1 MLKKIG
7 KVAAGLSVF
16 AAGAIASGAWLIA
29 ERIIHPP
36 KDNYNDIKED
46 LKLRLGY
53 SDEEFKELLDTPF
66 EPVTLLSD
74 YGYTL
79 NGRLFDQQADKSI
92 ILLHREGRNL
102 MASYKFLQMY
112 LNLGYNILMCD
123 ARYHGDSEGEN
134 YTYGFF
140 ERWDLMKQANFL
152 FDRYGEDTLL
162 GLHGE
167 SGGAATAL
175 MTLCQDERIGFAIAD
190 SSFSE
195 LLEVMIGLEQRIVK
209 TESKKL
215 LLLIALIIRRRAG
228 FSLANV
234 SPLMEIQALQVP
246 VLFIHSEKDNLVP
259 AKMSKMLSHFKSGYN
274 ELFIAPESKHL
285 LGYYEHREE
294 YEARERG
301 FLENTEAIFKRFQ
314 QTYI

>member
-7 KVAAGLSVF
+7 KVAAGLTVF
-16 AAGAIASGAWLIA
+16 GVATIASGAWLIA

-36 KDNYNDIKED
+36 KDDYNDIIED

-53 SDEEFKELLDTPF
+53 SDEEFKELLDIPY
-66 EPVTLLSD
+66 EPVTLSSD
-74 YGYTL
+74 YGYSL

-112 LNLGYNILMCD
+112 LNLGYNVLMYD
-123 ARYHGDSEGEN
+123 ARYHGASEGEN

-162 GLHGE
+162 GFHGE

-175 MTLCQDERIGFAIAD
+175 MTLCQDDRIGFTIAD

-195 LLEVMIGLEQRIVK
+195 LLEVMTGLQDRIVK

-215 LLLIALIIRRRAG
+215 LLLIDLIIRRRAG
-228 FSLANV
+228 FSLADV
-234 SPLMEIQALQVP
+234 SPLMEIQALEVP
-246 VLFIHSEKDNLVP
+246 VLFIHSEKDALVP

-274 ELFIAPESKHL
+274 ELYIAPGSTHL

-294 YEARERG
+294 YEKRVRE
-301 FLENTEAIFKRFQ
+301 FLENTEAIFKRFG